1 MWRIAIKMLVADR
14 GKLAVALIGIIFS
27 VVLVNVQGG
36 LFLGLIRKASLLI
49 ENGEA
54 DIWVGHRNMNN
65 VDFPKP
71 IPRRWGDRIRSIPGI
86 DNTQAYLVGHSM
98 ITLPDGGYEM
108 VVLIGTERGT
118 QLGSAWN
125 TIVSDDTLLS
135 QPDSIIVDI
144 FDRDKLGDPKL
155 GDVREIGGKR
165 AKVTAF
171 CHGILGFLV
180 TPYVFTTFDRAT
192 EYLEQP
198 KDQCSYFLVKTDG
211 THHIN
216 QVQEEIKKRLPHADV
231 LSKSQYAARSIK
243 YWTTRT
249 GIGISFGAATLLG
262 LMVGMVM
269 VGQTLYASVLDRLHE
284 FGTLLAF
291 GAQDRN
297 VFQIIF
303 YQAIALAIFGSLLGM
318 CIVLLI
324 QDWFSTPR
332 APIVIPWW
340 LSSGACLCVTFICLT
355 CSFIPFFQLHKLD
368 PAAILQS

>member
-1 MWRIAIKMLVADR
+1 MWRIAIKTLIADR
-14 GKLAVALIGIIFS
+14 GKLAVALIGIMFS

-49 ENGEA
+49 DNGEA
-54 DIWVGHRNMNN
+54 DIWVGHRSMNN

-71 IPRRWGDRIRSIPGI
+71 IPRRWGDRIRAIPGI
-86 DNTQAYLVGHSM
+86 AESRAYLVGHSM

-108 VVLIGTERGT
+108 VVVIGTERGSR
-118 QLGSAWN
+118 LGGVWN
-125 TIVSDDTLLS
+125 TISSDNTLLS
-135 QPDSIIVDI
+135 QPDAIIVDV
-144 FDRDKLGDPKL
+144 FDRDKLGNPQL
-155 GDVREIGGKR
+155 GEVREIGGKR

-192 EYLEQP
+192 TFLEQP
-198 KDQCSYFLVKTDG
+198 KDECSYFLVRTAENSNIK
-211 THHIN
+211 H
-216 QVQEEIKKRLPHADV
+216 VQQAIKDRIPHADV
-231 LSKSQYAARSIK
+231 LTKSQYAARSVE

-262 LMVGMVM
+262 LLVGMVM

-284 FGTLLAF
+284 FGTLIAF
-291 GAQDRN
+291 GAQDRH

-303 YQAIALAIFGSLLGM
+303 FQAIALAAMGSLLGM
-318 CIVLLI
+318 CIVLLV
-324 QDWFSTPR
+324 QDRFSTPR

-340 LSSGACLCVTFICLT
+340 LSSGACLCVTLLCLT
-355 CSFIPFFQLHKLD
+355 CSLIPFFQLRKLD
-368 PAAILQS
+368 PAMILQS